1 METMCETYETGS
13 DVDVQDFYENDLQL
27 AAELG
32 KALLERNRELETQLQ
47 SQQQLYQEQS
57 MELQHVSNQLDT
69 LRTMTESRNRVY
81 EEVDRIS
88 QDLER
93 HNQKLTMD
101 AKADRQKIDRLTAA
115 VEHMEHKVEDLQKK
129 LEEAKKSSDT
139 NGINNKKQEKRR
151 TASLASLDRNHNS
164 KGGYYMGDLKWT
176 QKTQFKNLPLN
187 PWEAELLKL
196 QETLQHVKTQWTI
209 ERRKREDLEVDLD
222 VVEQENKSLENKV
235 RILEERLSEAML
247 LEYELEQAKLHS
259 PEGGAVCRQCHGV
272 LDMHEELHAG
282 ETELLKEVEHD
293 APLLLSEAKA
303 VKLEGGGSLYG
314 SSESI
319 NKVSSDAR
327 EIEESRS
334 ILDELETQYKSLFQ
348 KYESLIQNKTKRLSQ
363 TMQTDDENA
372 EDRALRRRLAHK
384 EVQTL
389 LHMTLNRDYFQE
401 SCQPPPYKA
410 LFKDLFATL
419 RKTRIDEN
427 PEQDKLATTPGETPV
442 TSPSMEFSRVT
453 EGFSALSRGLTSPV
467 APFTPSPFPPGKES
481 KVKGLMTTTTTT
493 TAATT
498 TTTTSSGSSNGG
510 VASAKIMKEEVFES

>member
-1 METMCETYETGS
+1 MMETMCETYETG
-13 DVDVQDFYENDLQL
+13 DDIDEDFYENDLQL

-32 KALLERNRELETQLQ
+32 KALLERNRELEAQLQ
-47 SQQQLYQEQS
+47 QQQQLYQEQS
-57 MELQHVSNQLDT
+57 MELQHVSKQLET

-93 HNQKLTMD
+93 QNQKLTMD

-115 VEHMEHKVEDLQKK
+115 VEHLEHKVEDQQKK
-129 LEEAKKSSDT
+129 LEEAKKAADKT
-139 NGINNKKQEKRR
+139 KGGKKNQEKRR
-151 TASLASLDRNHNS
+151 TASLASLDRNHDS
-164 KGGYYMGDLKWT
+164 KGGYYMGDLAWT
-176 QKTQFKNLPLN
+176 QTTQFKKLPLN

-196 QETLQHVKTQWTI
+196 QEALQHIKTQWTI
-209 ERRKREDLEVDLD
+209 ERRKKEDLEVDLD
-222 VVEQENKSLENKV
+222 VLEQENKSLETKV

-247 LEYELEQAKLHS
+247 LEYELEQARQQS
-259 PEGGAVCRQCHGV
+259 PEGVCRQCRGV

-319 NKVSSDAR
+319 NKVSADAR
-327 EIEESRS
+327 EIEESKS

-453 EGFSALSRGLTSPV
+453 EGLSALSKGLTSPM
-467 APFTPSPFPPGKES
+467 ASSTPAFPPKANKGEES
-481 KVKGLMTTTTTT
+481 KDKTTTTTT
-493 TAATT
+493 T
-498 TTTTSSGSSNGG
+498 TTTTSTGSGSSKGC
-510 VASAKIMKEEVFES
+510 VVSAKLMKEEVYES